1 MFINCPNCSALV
13 ATNLATGLPPER
25 CAQCG
30 FGPLAQDAVAVPA
43 FPPAPL
49 APPPEPEPVQ
59 PQAQPVFIPLT
70 PSRPAAAA
78 GEDPPAELEEPA
90 ATRRAAPEPASDPV
104 APPRRAVSAAAT
116 PPPAS
121 PDPAPAEPPPAAPGP
136 DAAGTGSAD
145 TEQSLAEASAPEPP
159 ADEPALDEALAEAP
173 APAEAPARPAP
184 RFLARS
190 AGDPAPLDRRHVAIA
205 AGLALLL
212 VVQLLLADR
221 ERLAGHAAWRPL
233 VTALCAPLPCSVPP
247 WREPAA
253 IRGHERAARP
263 APGRPGGLR
272 VSATSHNEARWAQA
286 GPQLVLTFSDL
297 DRRALGMRAFEPAE
311 SLVAPP
317 TDVTIASGQQA
328 AIAMDI
334 VEPSPHAVAFN
345 FDFR

>member
-59 PQAQPVFIPLT
+59 PQARPVFIPLT
-70 PSRPAAAA
+70 PSRPSAGA

-104 APPRRAVSAAAT
+104 APPRRAVSPAAT

-136 DAAGTGSAD
+136 DAASTEAAD
-145 TEQSLAEASAPEPP
+145 TEPPPAETCAPEPP
-159 ADEPALDEALAEAP
+159 ADEPALEV
-173 APAEAPARPAP
+173 PAEAPAAAAPVRPAP

-233 VTALCAPLPCSVPP
+233 VAALCAPLPCSVPP

-253 IRGHERAARP
+253 IRVQERDVRP
-263 APGRPGGLR
+263 APGRPGVLR
-272 VSATSHNEARWAQA
+272 VSATIHNEARWAQA
-286 GPQLVLTFSDL
+286 WPQLVLTFSDL
-297 DRRALGMRAFEPAE
+297 DGRALGMRAFEPAE
-311 SLVAPP
+311 YLAAPP

-328 AIAMDI
+328 AVAMDI